1 MSMDYK
7 TKSQASFEHV
17 CSLLDFSQDN
27 GLVTAEHG
35 TEDTYLRHVLT
46 DAIKKLRIDAIFFL
60 KPEKGGPSIPLI
72 YFKLMESPTSSEIAE
87 LHKLSWNIGQAPLLF
102 IVLPD
107 AVLVYNNLKPPRKGD
122 DKAGLI
128 EELKVFS
135 QAEEKRRALKNY
147 ERAELE
153 TGNYWKRNVSI
164 FKTDNGIF
172 RMLLKNLDYMRRS
185 LINKGLP
192 SNIVHSIL
200 VRSIFIKYLEDRR
213 DRQGNGVFPSG
224 FFSQF
229 LKGATCFTD
238 LLEAKKATY
247 AFFRC
252 LSDRFNGDILVVDQ
266 EEEDTIR
273 QDHLDLLRRMLK
285 GEQHLDTRQMVLW
298 PLYSF
303 DVIPIE
309 LISSIYEQ
317 FLTLKAETMEVLP
330 KGIHY
335 TPYHL
340 VAFLMDQVLPFA
352 DTNLDMRIID
362 PACGSGIF
370 LVESYRRLVARWLK
384 SNHYQNPNASEL
396 LRILKKNIFGVDLD
410 EKAIRVAALS
420 LYLTICDYLEP
431 KTIWD
436 EVKFERL
443 VNSNLFAADFF
454 DNIDKLTAEK
464 FDLVVGNP
472 PWESKLSRLA
482 EKYVT
487 SHSKHIGD
495 RQICQVFLW
504 KSADICKPDGKVCMI
519 MSSKALLFNR
529 SAPNSKFRKAFFSKY
544 SIKAIFNFSALRHA
558 LFSHAAGP
566 GAAIIFSPVSPPDG
580 EEIRYYSPKPSFTLQ
595 DDLTFIIEP
604 QDISSIPLSE
614 ALKSEVVWKIA
625 MWGSPRDYELIKKL
639 SSHPSLKEI
648 AKKRNWVFSDGF
660 IVGNQKCFTNEL
672 FGKPEVLPEN
682 VHKYIIDVGSLK
694 CHDKCHYERW
704 RSTKR
709 QIYKG
714 PHILIKQSPDS
725 DGIVSALM
733 IEDSVFSSR
742 ILGIHGDK
750 ENLSDLVTTCEAIN
764 SDVSLYFAMLTTSS
778 WLVERDDLI
787 NEETMSI
794 PIPKD
799 AFNDKV
805 NGVDLL
811 DKLAKDEVFRKS
823 ENSRL
828 MNLYGLD
835 DSEKALVEDTIRFTL
850 DYFRNK
856 GKSEAIQIAEEKD
869 VREYMETLCVILNT
883 QFSPSVQRFFGTT
896 YVTKGPLRMVSF
908 KLVAESEEPGNIPC
922 SEQKEEEEMGQVL
935 KQLDQELIEKK
946 EGSIYL
952 RRHIWRYSKDS
963 VHIIKPNQMRY
974 WSISSAISDADRI
987 YADIMS
993 SWRNYC

>member
-1 MSMDYK
+1 MSIGRK
-7 TKSQASFEHV
+7 PKSQASFEHV
-17 CSLLDFSQDN
+17 CSLLDFSKDN
-27 GLVTAEHG
+27 GLVTAEQG

-46 DAIKKLRIDAIFFL
+46 DAIKKLGIDAIFFL

-107 AVLVYNNLKPPRKGD
+107 TVLVYNNLKPPRKGD
-122 DKAGLI
+122 DKVGLI

-135 QAEEKRRALKNY
+135 QAEEKRRALMLY

-172 RMLLKNLDYMRRS
+172 KMLLKNLDYMRRS

-213 DRQGNGVFPSG
+213 DRQGYGVFPSG

-247 AFFRC
+247 AFFRY
-252 LSDRFNGDILVVDQ
+252 LGDRFNGDILVVDQ

-285 GEQHLDTRQMVLW
+285 GEEILATRQMVLW

-317 FLTLKAETMEVLP
+317 FFTLKAETQEVLP

-352 DTNLDMRIID
+352 GTNIDMRIID

-396 LRILKKNIFGVDLD
+396 IRILKKNIFGIDLD

-443 VNSNLFAADFF
+443 VSSNLFAADFF

-472 PWESKLSRLA
+472 PWESELSRLA
-482 EKYVT
+482 ERYVT

-529 SAPNSKFRKAFFSKY
+529 SATNSKFRKAFFSRY
-544 SIKAIFNFSALRHA
+544 SIKAIFNFSALRHT
-558 LFSHAAGP
+558 LFSHATGP
-566 GAAIIFSPVSPPDG
+566 GAAIVFSPIPPPEG
-580 EEIRYYSPKPSFTLQ
+580 ELIYYCSPKPSFTLQ
-595 DDLTFIIEP
+595 DELSLTIEP
-604 QDISSIPLSE
+604 QDIASVPLSE
-614 ALKSEVVWKIA
+614 ALESELIWKVA
-625 MWGSPRDYELIKKL
+625 MWGSPRDYELVKRL
-639 SSHPSLKEI
+639 SQHPTLEDV
-648 AKKRNWVFSDGF
+648 AKKRGWIHGEGY
-660 IVGNQKCFTNEL
+660 IVGNRKYLTKDL
-672 FGKPEVLPEN
+672 LGKPEVSARDLQRYVVET
-682 VHKYIIDVGSLK
+682 KSLK
-694 CHDKCHYERW
+694 QCDKDHFWTWGR
-704 RSTKR
+704 TKM
-709 QIYKG
+709 QIYDG
-714 PHILIKQSPDS
+714 PHLLIKQSPERKY
-725 DGIVSALM
+725 GFVSAVM
-733 IEDSVFSSR
+733 IEDSVFSQS
-742 ILGIHGDK
+742 IVGIHSDK
-750 ENLSDLVTTCEAIN
+750 KYLNDLITVCETVNSDLP
-764 SDVSLYFAMLTTSS
+764 LYFAMLTSGR
-778 WLVERDDLI
+778 WLVERDELTK
-787 NEETMSI
+787 EEIMSL
-794 PIPKD
+794 PIP
-799 AFNDKV
+799 
-805 NGVDLL
+805 NGILNSIVDMNFLERL
-811 DKLAKDEVFRKS
+811 SKDEEFRKS
-823 ENSRL
+823 ENDRL
-828 MNLYGLD
+828 MRLYGLD
-835 DSEKALVEDTIRFTL
+835 NSEKTLVEDAIRFTL
-850 DYFRNK
+850 DYFRRK
-856 GKSEAIQIAEEKD
+856 GESEAIEPANEISAK
-869 VREYMETLCVILNT
+869 EYTEILCNTLNH
-883 QFSPSVQRFFGTT
+883 QFSTSGRSFCGT
-896 YVTKGPLRMVSF
+896 VFLTKGPLRMISLQLVSEG
-908 KLVAESEEPGNIPC
+908 KEMISEESNA
-922 SEQKEEEEMGQVL
+922 EEMEKLL
-935 KQLDQELIEKK
+935 KQLDKKLIEEK
-946 EGSIYL
+946 EGSVYVRRHL
-952 RRHIWRYSKDS
+952 RRYAKDS
-963 VHIIKPNQMRY
+963 IYIIKPNQMRH
-974 WSISSAISDADRI
+974 WAKSSAISDADTI

-993 SWRNYC
+993 SWRNDR